1 MGRAVRMPTA
11 ARRATGGSSELVVRG
26 QLLDKQDCPPSGKE
40 HYGLVMKYQLLEVIS
55 GVWQN
60 PASDTVLYVAH
71 GAPEM
76 SRSLYYKFCGTLK
89 SFNVGD
95 VHRLRLKEKLPG
107 NPSPFDVVVDPYL
120 EHDERAR
127 FLCLRA
133 DPAFSVEQEDFSHS
147 TEGEEDDY
155 DENDDYYSEEGDDG
169 DDDEVAEEQ
178 VGSEE
183 ES

>member
-26 QLLDKQDCPPSGKE
+26 QLLDKRDCPPSGKE

-60 PASDTVLYVAH
+60 PARDTVLYVAH

-95 VHRLRLKEKLPG
+95 VHRLRLKEKLP
-107 NPSPFDVVVDPYL
+107 
-120 EHDERAR
+120 
-127 FLCLRA
+127 
-133 DPAFSVEQEDFSHS
+133 EDFSHS

-155 DENDDYYSEEGDDG
+155 DEDDDYYSEEG